1 MNSVNHPSD
10 FVVNMQTLDRI
21 EDSVSVASDTGPV
34 LKSAVPNVTS
44 APVGTKFGKGRRQVG
59 FRNSVDDDETF
70 RKVAWKGH
78 STPFRSTYREE
89 FTPISIGG
97 SQGCYAPPSPL
108 QWDYH
113 DLGFPSH
120 NIQTPV
126 RNHSIPQQI
135 GVQQTHEPTNF
146 IQVNPSANFPQPHS
160 LQHYQIPNAFHEQ
173 QVPFIQQSQYLQ
185 PSNFAEQGK
194 QVNHPS
200 MSVLNDQPTGQ
211 GRQLN
216 HPSMP
221 VLNNQT
227 EQGNWENHPSRPVL
241 NHQLTGYLTGG
252 QYVPRS
258 RYQTDSFFRNSRGM
272 NRKPPDF
279 DGGSSFHD
287 FWVQFEPIAEMNS
300 WDNFSMANEL
310 AACLQGAAVS
320 VLSDLQPAERR
331 SYDALVLALKTR
343 IEPDNQNQLY
353 RAQLKSHLR
362 HSNESLPSLA
372 QDIRKLVRLSN
383 PSSTVDLRE
392 SLAKDF
398 FLDAQ

>member
-10 FVVNMQTLDRI
+10 FVVDMQTLDRI

-44 APVGTKFGKGRRQVG
+44 APGGTKFGKGRRQVG

-89 FTPISIGG
+89 FTAISIGG
-97 SQGCYAPPSPL
+97 SQGCYAPPSAL

-135 GVQQTHEPTNF
+135 GVQQT
-146 IQVNPSANFPQPHS
+146 
-160 LQHYQIPNAFHEQ
+160 
-173 QVPFIQQSQYLQ
+173 
-185 PSNFAEQGK
+185 
-194 QVNHPS
+194 
-200 MSVLNDQPTGQ
+200 PTGQ

-227 EQGNWENHPSRPVL
+227 EQG
-241 NHQLTGYLTGG
+241 
-252 QYVPRS
+252 RS
-258 RYQTDSFFRNSRGM
+258 
-272 NRKPPDF
+272 
-279 DGGSSFHD
+279 
-287 FWVQFEPIAEMNS
+287 V
-300 WDNFSMANEL
+300 
-310 AACLQGAAVS
+310 
-320 VLSDLQPAERR
+320 
-331 SYDALVLALKTR
+331 
-343 IEPDNQNQLY
+343 
-353 RAQLKSHLR
+353 
-362 HSNESLPSLA
+362 
-372 QDIRKLVRLSN
+372 
-383 PSSTVDLRE
+383 
-392 SLAKDF
+392 
-398 FLDAQ
+398 

>member
-44 APVGTKFGKGRRQVG
+44 APVGTKFGKARRQVG

-200 MSVLNDQPTGQ
+200 MSVLN
-211 GRQLN
+211 
-216 HPSMP
+216 
-221 VLNNQT
+221 NQT

-241 NHQLTGYLTGG
+241 NHQLTGYHTGG
-252 QYVPRS
+252 QYGPRS

-279 DGGSSFHD
+279 DGESSFHD
-287 FWVQFEPIAEMNS
+287 FLVQFELIAEMNS

-310 AACLQGAAVS
+310 AACLRGAAVS

-331 SYDALVLALKTR
+331 NYDALVLALKTR
-343 IEPDNQNQLY
+343 FEPDNSQDLNQC
-353 RAQLKSHLR
+353 
-362 HSNESLPSLA
+362 
-372 QDIRKLVRLSN
+372 
-383 PSSTVDLRE
+383 
-392 SLAKDF
+392 
-398 FLDAQ
+398 